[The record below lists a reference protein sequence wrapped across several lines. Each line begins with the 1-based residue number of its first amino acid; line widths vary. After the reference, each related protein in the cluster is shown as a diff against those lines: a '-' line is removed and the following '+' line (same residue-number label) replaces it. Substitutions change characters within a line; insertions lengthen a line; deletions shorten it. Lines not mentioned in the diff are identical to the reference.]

1 MSTKLSTEQ
10 TTAALD
16 LLNKLVSSYEL
27 GDESPAGEYD
37 AVDYLMQMWSEL
49 SEQNNRRIVRE
60 YIKARAEE
68 QNPGASAAEIRDITN
83 RAVKIYHGSN

>member
-37 AVDYLMQMWSEL
+37 AIDYLMQMWEEL
-49 SEQNNRRIVRE
+49 SKQNNRRITRE
-60 YIKARAEE
+60 YIKALAEE
-68 QNPGASAAEIRDITN
+68 QNPGATAAEIRDMTN
-83 RAVKIYHGSN
+83 RAVKIYNESN